1 MPVFV
6 ERINTQ
12 KVTSVLLLVSLLIG
26 ELSVL
31 LMPLAQVFAAQV
43 QVDATASTAQLE
55 HQFIGAQTVFTSDQ
69 VGYKFYVDSA
79 GTCVYSKTTNGGT
92 GWGAPITIDGQTDC
106 FGVSVWYDQWT
117 PDDTGTY
124 IHIVTADPGNDDL
137 WYNRL
142 DTSTDTRLLGT
153 TPISVVTN
161 SGQGGSLAAGGNTP
175 TITKG
180 TDGTVYAGVS
190 DNTDS
195 YVVECSANC
204 NLAASW
210 AETGTNPMDLQPD
223 FSMLLPLSGGD
234 ILLINRDISADDMR
248 SKVWN
253 NSGGSWSGTWTAINS
268 NALENATYDPA
279 FAAAVNAKTGDVYL
293 AYVDNAT
300 TGTLGGNNDDVR
312 VAKYSGGS
320 WTNGT
325 DVITNTTMGLTG
337 VALSID
343 ANNGGVYVAYTGRT
357 TPATANTGNVYWAS
371 STAAM
376 SSWGAQQG
384 PVNTTAD
391 NLYGLDL
398 NSYNQER
405 IYVTWY
411 GITPDD
417 IFGDTIAD
425 ITPITVVSASG
436 SQTATARASTT
447 NFYVGGKF
455 VIKENVTSRNV
466 TDITITESGSV
477 DGTLLDN
484 VRLYYDL
491 DTSNPYDCASESY
504 GGSETQFGSTDTN
517 GFSGTNGTAAFT
529 SSVSIS
535 KTQTMCVYTVLDIP
549 KAVAD
554 GSTLEIEI
562 ASPPTDVLVSGGVIA
577 VPEDTQ
583 ALSGTTD
590 ILDSDLTQTHYHWR
604 YDDGNETAATSRT
617 SGNQD
622 TALAAIQKTVPAR
635 LRFGISN
642 EGSTSTFP
650 TAFRLEY
657 ATNPSTCDLAT
668 GWTDVGA
675 SSDEWDMYN
684 SSYIADG
691 ANSTNISNAIGG
703 VDDENSVFLSTN
715 GGLRDTSSQT
725 GSLTL
730 LPTNWMELEY
740 SILPTASAVEGNTY
754 CFRVTNAGEELPA
767 YTNYPKATIAADVTV
782 TATGTQVSSIDIP
795 QTNTYIG
802 GAFRIVENSSSRN
815 VTDITLT
822 EKGTVDASTGLGNV
836 KIYYDLDTSV
846 PYDCASES
854 YAGGEV
860 QFGSTDTDG
869 FSAANG
875 TSTFSGSAAI
885 STTQTMCAYVVV
897 EVTDQALNAETI
909 DIEISSGSSD
919 VVVSGG
925 GTVSP
930 STALDITGSST
941 LNGGI
946 VTLTHYHWRND
957 DGTESGATSATG
969 DVEDTPLLDFAKSTP
984 TRLRVQLSNEGATTS
999 VPRRYGLEYG
1009 VKTSS
1014 CEAITVWSDA
1024 DGGGVSWDMYDS
1036 GDLTNGADTTNIGS
1050 GGALSDP
1057 GGKSFL
1063 SVNGGVRDTESFTA
1077 TTTLTETQ
1085 FTELEYSITST
1096 EDTPYEATFCFRV
1109 TQNGAPLLQYD
1120 TYPELTIM
1128 PLRDF
1133 KIQRGEEIV
1142 TGTGVTLTAGV
1153 DYVAPSSASAAF
1165 VRITNSHY
1173 TGAGKDTL
1181 GGNQNSDD
1189 YGAYISNPG
1198 NIMTSFTISRDND
1211 SINNSYVAWEIVE
1224 YIGPA
1229 GGDNEMIVR
1238 DQAAVSP
1245 SAAQDSLTASAVSG
1259 VADDNDIVVFITG
1272 QTHRGGNRTEAFSH
1286 QFTSEWN
1293 NGTDQPTF
1301 RRGNNGG
1308 NQAYVSYAVVEF
1320 TGYNWRVQRVEHS
1333 YSAVNTT
1340 ETESIT
1346 AINSISRAFLHTQK
1360 RYGVS
1365 SALANVGHQVW
1376 ISSIGAVSF
1385 FLDSNASTAISPV
1398 SVAWVIENTQTAHG
1412 AMFVQQ
1418 ASGNTSGGTE
1428 PMSISLPIATPVNA
1442 TNNTSLF
1449 VNTSA
1454 NETGD
1459 AMPRP
1464 IAGVYLTSTSTYQ
1477 LWRSDTSGGGVLS
1490 YRTEIVQWP
1499 AADLA
1504 VRQNYY
1510 RFYDDNDDLTPSDPW
1525 PPGASNLGENTSI
1538 TAVDEP
1544 LSDGD
1549 HVRIRMTA
1557 RIDNATLP
1565 AGFLQ
1570 VKLQYGALTT
1580 TCSAIETWTDVG
1592 VVGSGSIWRGYNAAG
1607 ITDGTS
1613 VSSDPPS
1620 GGDLLISV
1628 ADVAGRYVESNPAD
1642 ANEFPVLK
1650 TEEIEYD
1657 WHIEQNGAPQRTTY
1671 CFRMIKTDETPLD
1684 AYFNYPQ
1691 LRTEGYSP
1699 AAQNW
1704 RWYDDEGNETPST
1717 PLGNENFTPT
1727 SVVDGDIVKLR
1738 VTIAELK
1745 NLSQINARF
1754 KLQYSESAAFTIV
1767 NDVVSTTSCNG
1778 TSIWCYADGAGV
1790 DNELI
1795 TTSTLSDADS
1805 CVAGVGNGCG
1815 VHNEAGNAFNGFTH
1829 GASRSIENEFT
1840 ITYSSTQRHF
1850 GKVYYFRL
1858 YDMANSEP
1866 VAVNT
1871 SYSMISLGVDP
1882 TTLSVTVNGVNS
1894 GVSVAGITT
1903 DVTTNATSISFGSLP
1918 VGTSVEAA
1926 QEVAVSTN
1934 ATEGYQL
1941 LFNYS
1946 QLLSN
1951 GYGDP
1956 IADVTSTNA
1965 TPQGWATACSGTA
1978 SCFGYHTTDATLWG
1992 GSTRFS
1998 PLDSYAALST
2008 LPEEIM
2014 YNSASTS
2021 ESHFVV
2027 YRTSVDVNQPAGD
2040 YITDIVY
2047 IALTI
2052 F

>member
-1 MPVFV
+1 MPIFA
-6 ERINTQ
+6 ERIISQ
-12 KVTSVLLLVSLLIG
+12 KLVSIILLVSLCIG
-26 ELSVL
+26 ELGFL
-31 LMPLAQVFAAQV
+31 LVPLAKVFAAQV
-43 QVDATASTAQLE
+43 QVDATVSTTAAE
-55 HQFIGAQTVFTSDQ
+55 HQFSGSATVFISDQ
-69 VGYKFYVDSA
+69 VGYRFYVDST
-79 GTCVYSKTTNGGT
+79 GVCVYSKTTNGGT
-92 GWGAPITIDGQTDC
+92 SWGGAVTIDSQTDC
-106 FGVSVWYDQWT
+106 FGVTVWYDQWT
-117 PDDTGTY
+117 PGDTGSY
-124 IHIVTADPGNDDL
+124 IHIQTADPGNDDL

-142 DTSTDTRLLGT
+142 DTTTDTRLLGT

-161 SGQGGSLAAGGNTP
+161 SGQGGSIAAGANTG

-180 TDGTVYAGVS
+180 TDGTIYMGMS

-210 AETGTNPMDLQPD
+210 TETGTNPMDLQPD
-223 FSMLLPLSGGD
+223 FPMLLPLPGGD
-234 ILLINRDISADDMR
+234 ILLINRDLSADDMR
-248 SKVWN
+248 SKVWS
-253 NSGGSWSGTWTAINS
+253 NSGGSWSGTWTAINA
-268 NALENATYDPA
+268 NAPENATYDPQ

-293 AYVDNAT
+293 AYIDNAT

-312 VAKYSGGS
+312 VAKYSSGS
-320 WTNGT
+320 WTNHT
-325 DVITNTTMGLTG
+325 DVVTNSTLGLTN
-337 VALSID
+337 VAISID
-343 ANNGGVYVAYTGRT
+343 ANNNDVYVAYSGRA
-357 TPATANTGNVYWAS
+357 TPATANTANVYWAS

-376 SSWGAQQG
+376 STWSSSYG

-391 NLYGLDL
+391 DIYGLDL

-436 SQTATARASTT
+436 AQTATARASST

-466 TDITITESGSV
+466 TDITITENGTV

-484 VRLYYDL
+484 IKLLYDL
-491 DTSNPYDCASESY
+491 DTSAPYDCASESY
-504 GGSETQFGSTDTN
+504 GGSESQFGSIDTN
-517 GFSGTNGTAAFT
+517 GFSGANGTAAFT

-535 KTQTMCVYTVLDIP
+535 KTQTMCVYVVLDIP
-549 KAVAD
+549 KGVAD
-554 GSTLEIEI
+554 GSTLELEI
-562 ASPPTDVLVSGGVIA
+562 TSPPTDVIVSGGVTA
-577 VPEDTQ
+577 VPEGVQ
-583 ALSGTTD
+583 ALSGTTN
-590 ILDSDLTQTHYHWR
+590 ILDSNLTQTHYHWR
-604 YDDGNETAATSRT
+604 FDNGNETTATSRT

-622 TALAAIQKTVPAR
+622 TALTAIQKTVPAR
-635 LRFGISN
+635 LRFGVSN
-642 EGSTSTFP
+642 EGSTSTLP

-657 ATNPSTCDLAT
+657 ALNPGLCADAT
-668 GWTDVGA
+668 GWTDVSA
-675 SSDEWDMYN
+675 SSDDWDMYN
-684 SSYIADG
+684 SSFITDG
-691 ANSTNISNAIGG
+691 SNSTDIGNAIGG
-703 VDDENSVFLSTN
+703 VDNENSVFLSTN
-715 GGLRDTSSQT
+715 GGLRDTNSET
-725 GSLTL
+725 GPLTL
-730 LPTNWMELEY
+730 LPTNWTELEY
-740 SILPTASAVEGNTY
+740 SIVPTASATEGNTY
-754 CFRVTNAGEELPA
+754 CFRLTNAGEELPV
-767 YTNYPKATIAADVTV
+767 YTNYPKATIAADVRV
-782 TATGTQVSSIDIP
+782 SATGTQVASIDIP
-795 QTNTYIG
+795 QTNKYIG
-802 GAFRIVENSSSRN
+802 GAFRFVENSSSRN
-815 VTDITLT
+815 VTSITLT
-822 EKGTVDASTGLGNV
+822 EKGTVDAATGLANI
-836 KIYYDLDTSV
+836 KLYYDLDTSA

-854 YAGGEV
+854 YGGGEA
-860 QFGSTDTDG
+860 QFGSTQSA

-875 TSTFSGSAAI
+875 TTTFSGTAAI
-885 STTQTMCAYVVV
+885 STTQTMCAYVVLD
-897 EVTDQALNAETI
+897 VTGEALNAETV

-925 GTVSP
+925 GSVSP
-930 STALDITGSST
+930 STPLDITSSST

-957 DGTESGATSATG
+957 NGTESGATSATG
-969 DVEDTPLLDFAKSTP
+969 DVEDTPLLDFAKESP
-984 TRLRVQLSNEGATTS
+984 IRLRVQLSNEGATTS
-999 VPRRYGLEYG
+999 VPHRYGLEYG

-1014 CEAITVWSDA
+1014 CENITVWTDA
-1024 DGGGVSWDMYDS
+1024 DSAGVSWNMFDS
-1036 GDLTNGADTTNIGS
+1036 ADLTNGANTTNIGS

-1063 SVNGGVRDTESFTA
+1063 SANGGVRDTESFTG

-1109 TQNGAPLLQYD
+1109 TQNGDPLLRYD
-1120 TYPELTIM
+1120 IYPELTIM

-1142 TGTGVTLTAGV
+1142 SGTTGVTLVAGV

-1165 VRITNSHY
+1165 VRITNSHH

-1198 NIMTSFTISRDND
+1198 NIMTSFTINRDND

-1238 DQAAVSP
+1238 DQAVISP
-1245 SAAQDSLTASAVSG
+1245 STVQNSLSGSAVSG
-1259 VADDNDIVVFITG
+1259 IADDSDVVVFITG
-1272 QTHRGGNRTEAFSH
+1272 QMHRGGNRTEAFSH

-1293 NGTDQPTF
+1293 SGTDVPTF
-1301 RRGNNGG
+1301 TRGNNGG

-1320 TGYNWRVQRVEHS
+1320 TGYNWRVQRVEHA
-1333 YSAVNTT
+1333 YSAVATT

-1385 FLDSNASTAISPV
+1385 YLDSNASVAISPV
-1398 SVAWVIENTQTAHG
+1398 SVAWVIENTQTANG

-1428 PMSISLPIATPVNA
+1428 PMIISLPISTPVNA

-1499 AADLA
+1499 AADLT

-1510 RFYDDNDDLTPSDPW
+1510 RFYVDNDDITPSDPW
-1525 PPGASNLGENTSI
+1525 PPGASNLGENTAI

-1544 LSDGD
+1544 LTDGD

-1557 RIDNATLP
+1557 KIANATLP

-1580 TCSAIETWTDVG
+1580 TCSAIETWNDVG
-1592 VVGSGSIWRGYNAAG
+1592 APGSGTIWRGYNAVG
-1607 ITDGTS
+1607 VTNGDSLS
-1613 VSSDPPS
+1613 VDPPT

-1628 ADVAGRYVESNPAD
+1628 SDVAGRYVESNPAS
-1642 ANEFPVLK
+1642 ANEFSVLK
-1650 TEEIEYD
+1650 TEDIEYD

-1671 CFRMIKTDETPLD
+1671 CFRMIKSDETLLD
-1684 AYFNYPQ
+1684 EYINYPQ

-1699 AAQNW
+1699 ATQNW
-1704 RWYDDEGNETPST
+1704 RWYNDEGNETPT
-1717 PLGNENFTPT
+1717 IPLGNENVTPT
-1727 SVVDGDIVKLR
+1727 GVVDGDVVKLR

-1754 KLQYSESAAFTIV
+1754 KLQYSESAAFTTPY
-1767 NDVVSTTSCNG
+1767 DVVASTSCTG
-1778 TSIWCYADGAGV
+1778 ASIWCYADGAGV
-1790 DNELI
+1790 DNQLI

-1805 CVAGVGNGCG
+1805 CVGGVGNGCG
-1815 VHNEAGNAFNGFTH
+1815 VHNEAGHALNGFTH
-1829 GASRSIENEFT
+1829 YGSRNIEDEFT
-1840 ITYSSTQRHF
+1840 ITYSSAQKNF

-1858 YDMANSEP
+1858 FDVTNNEP

-1871 SYSMISLGVDP
+1871 SYSPISLGVDP
-1882 TTLSVTVNGVNS
+1882 TTLTVSVSGVNS
-1894 GVSVAGITT
+1894 GVNIAGITT
-1903 DVTTNATSISFGSLP
+1903 DVATNATSITFGSLP

-1926 QEVAVSTN
+1926 QDIAVSTN
-1934 ATEGYQL
+1934 ATEGYQV
-1941 LFNYS
+1941 LFNYTQS
-1946 QLLSN
+1946 LSN
-1951 GYGDP
+1951 SYGDP
-1956 IADVTSTNA
+1956 IADITSSNA
-1965 TPQGWATACSGTA
+1965 TPQGWATACPGTV
-1978 SCFGYHTTDATLWG
+1978 SCFGYHTTDGTLWG
-1992 GSTRFS
+1992 GSARFS
-1998 PLDSYAALST
+1998 PIDSYAALSV

-2014 YNSASTS
+2014 YNSASS
-2021 ESHFVV
+2021 SDSHSIV
-2027 YRTSVDVNQPAGD
+2027 YRVSVNADQPAGD